1 MLPILDYAKESYED
15 MKHDVRQEGAVQ
27 ARQEEV
33 VVVRVFVL
41 MMMLPRSVSGTGTS
55 PWSLPDR

>member
-33 VVVRVFVL
+33 VVVRVVWEVRL
-41 MMMLPRSVSGTGTS
+41 WYS
-55 PWSLPDR
+55 